1 MEKISM
7 AQLKRLTGVQR
18 EVFEQMPEV
27 LNASK
32 AGLRKH
38 PFEGAPARLSNA
50 DKLLLLL
57 DFFEKSF
64 LL

>member
-18 EVFEQMPEV
+18 EVLEQMPEV
-27 LNASK
+27 LNASQ

-38 PFEGAPARLSNA
+38 PFGELRP
-50 DKLLLLL
+50 D
-57 DFFEKSF
+57 
-64 LL
+64 

>member
-1 MEKISM
+1 MFYRDMEKISM
-7 AQLKRLTGVQR
+7 AQFKRLTGVQR

-38 PFEGAPARLSNA
+38 PFGGAPAGLSSA
-50 DKLLLLL
+50 DKLPLL
-57 DFFEKSF
+57 
-64 LL
+64 